1 MTSLILPPTRN
12 TPSIWFEPNA
22 GRFEMSGISVPE
34 NASEFYQPVYD
45 WLDGIL
51 PHIVEGQLFRFQ
63 LSYFNSTSLKAI
75 FLLLKRIVDN
85 GVLGPKAVIHWCVEE
100 DDEFMIESAE
110 MYMELLN
117 TRFEVEYVPID
128 QQLGD
133 RIAS

>member
-12 TPSIWFEPNA
+12 TPSIWFEPNV

-34 NASEFYQPVYD
+34 NATEFYQPVYD
-45 WLDGIL
+45 WLDTTL
-51 PHIVEGQLFRFQ
+51 PHITEGQLFRFQ

-85 GVLGPKAVIHWCVEE
+85 GVLGPKAVIRWCVEE

-133 RIAS
+133 RMAS